1 MSTAEED
8 MAEIYSLL
16 KTNFKEIDLLIKKDN
31 ILTKKKNFL
40 INGLKEI
47 DEKFIFWMIKK
58 IKPSLSEKILFIFL
72 ILLIIL
78 TLGSF
83 YILNNKCLFV
93 KKIFLTKRH
102 LLFNI

>member
-1 MSTAEED
+1 
-8 MAEIYSLL
+8 
-16 KTNFKEIDLLIKKDN
+16 
-31 ILTKKKNFL
+31 
-40 INGLKEI
+40 
-47 DEKFIFWMIKK
+47 MIKK

-93 KKIFLTKRH
+93 KKIDLN
-102 LLFNI
+102 NIDFKDKKNIEIMEFERGNFIIQLDPKN

>member
-1 MSTAEED
+1 
-8 MAEIYSLL
+8 
-16 KTNFKEIDLLIKKDN
+16 
-31 ILTKKKNFL
+31 
-40 INGLKEI
+40 
-47 DEKFIFWMIKK
+47 MIKK

-93 KKIFLTKRH
+93 KKIDLN
-102 LLFNI
+102 NIDYKDKQNIAIMEVECGKVLIELDPKIAPKAVNRIKNLINRGSYNGSTFYRVIENT